1 MAFLYEK
8 IDALKEF
15 GTYAELPLSVSKNLR
30 QSFELRPYQKD
41 VFCNFITYFESR
53 LRQKPT
59 QTLFHMA
66 TGSGKTLIMAGLM
79 LYLYKQGYRNFLFFV
94 HLSNIVK
101 KTKENF
107 LNPASPKYLFA
118 DEINIG
124 GERIKVKEVSN
135 FQDVDE
141 NAINICF
148 STIQGLHS
156 DMFSVKENALSF
168 DDFEGRKIVMISD
181 EAHHLNAST
190 RNLTAAEEKDN
201 RTWEYTVS
209 RLFQSNPENVLLE
222 FTATCDTEN
231 REIKAKYENKIV
243 FNYPLS
249 IFREDKYS
257 KEIMTFRSDSNII
270 DRCIQAMILSQ
281 YRLKLFQDKRFNIKP
296 VVMFK
301 SKTIAENKN
310 NFNAVIEEVSKLTGA
325 KIQQV
330 MDNIRGS
337 VVVMQSAYEYFLGNG
352 ISFDQ
357 LAQEIKDD
365 FSLEHCISAN
375 EDGDVE
381 KNQLM
386 LNSLEELSNPYRAVF
401 AVNKLNEGWD
411 VLNLFDI
418 VRLYETRDGKGNAN
432 DGSYKPGKTTI
443 EEAQLIGRGARYC
456 PFQLDTEQPK
466 YQRKF
471 DNDVDN
477 PMRVCETLYYHCWNE
492 TRYISELHTALREIG
507 LDLENVRTCHY
518 HLKESFK
525 DDEVYKYGYV
535 FVNERLT
542 TSRDTVDG
550 LLPSV
555 RDKIY
560 NISIATGKGGTDIV
574 MDEVASADKSIKNYT
589 VTKKI
594 KDIAAINYSTV
605 EKALRQFD
613 VFKFSTLK
621 AYFPQLSSTHMFVEN
636 EKYLGNVQISLTTK
650 YEKPTMYLWHKA
662 CVSVFGKIANYVSSI
677 EETYAGSNEFKAI
690 RLNEIIR
697 DKTVNY
703 TQPHLGGLGFS
714 QSDPSVDANDRFDL
728 QQADW
733 FAFNDNFGTSEEKA
747 LVSYFRQY
755 VSELQQKYDK
765 VFLIR
770 NERQLHLYS
779 FDDGQRFEP
788 DYIIY
793 LWKKDKVCSE
803 QIIVF
808 VEPKGTQL
816 LEADSWKENF
826 LLQLEKRAVPTLI
839 FKDDNKYKIWGFH
852 FFNRENRSVEFADDM
867 KRL

>member
-1 MAFLYEK
+1 MGFLYEK
-8 IDALKEF
+8 INNWKEIDA
-15 GTYAELPLSVSKNLR
+15 YAELPLSVSKNLR
-30 QSFELRPYQKD
+30 QSFDLRPYQKEA
-41 VFCNFITYFESR
+41 FCNFITYFESKV
-53 LRQKPT
+53 RQKPT

-79 LYLYKQGYRNFLFFV
+79 LYLYKHGYRNFLFFV

-118 DEINIG
+118 EEINIG

-156 DMFSVKENALSF
+156 DMFSVKENALSL
-168 DDFEGRKIVMISD
+168 DDFEGQKIVMISD

-190 RNLTAAEEKDN
+190 RNLTTAEEEEN

-249 IFREDKYS
+249 VFREDKYS

-270 DRCIQAMILSQ
+270 DRCMQAMILSQ
-281 YRLKLFQDKRFNIKP
+281 YRLKVFQDKRLNVKP

-386 LNSLEELSNPYRAVF
+386 LNSL
-401 AVNKLNEGWD
+401 
-411 VLNLFDI
+411 DI

-507 LDLENVRTCHY
+507 LDLDNVKTCHY
-518 HLKESFK
+518 RLKESFK

-542 TSRDTVDG
+542 MSRDSVDG
-550 LLPSV
+550 LLPAV

-560 NISIATGKGGTDIV
+560 NVSISTGKGGTDIV

-613 VFKFSTLK
+613 VFKFNTLK
-621 AYFPQLSSTHMFVEN
+621 AYFPQLNSTHMFVEN

-650 YEKPTMYLWHKA
+650 YEKPTMYLWYKA

-677 EETYAGSNEFKAI
+677 EETYAGSNEFKTI

-703 TQPHLGGLGFS
+703 TQPHLGGIGFS

-755 VSELQQKYDK
+755 VSELQHKYDK

-779 FDDGQRFEP
+779 FEDGQRFEP

-793 LWKKDKVCSE
+793 LWKKDKVSSE

-808 VEPKGTQL
+808 VEPKGTHL
-816 LEADSWKENF
+816 IEAESWKEKF
-826 LLQLEKRAVPTLI
+826 LLQLEERAVPTRV

-852 FFNRENRSVEFADDM
+852 FFNRENRSVEFAGDM
-867 KRL
+867 QRL